1 MLSQISAGASP
12 KWNDLTYESSSR
24 GSRRIDALPRL
35 TSHKPED
42 FWGVSVPCKV
52 PSTHSPFALPHLSA
66 QTINR
71 REGDLIDVSGSIGAN
86 FEAKSAELTPTA
98 AGTDIIGGLWQMK
111 ALLERVQKVVRMLSQ
126 RRSGYSPT

>member
-1 MLSQISAGASP
+1 MQALTRQRAANYGKTRNLGETTKPCERALRQGTYSADSRANHLRLRASMLSQISAGASP

-52 PSTHSPFALPHLSA
+52 PSMHTPFALPHLSA
-66 QTINR
+66 QTI
-71 REGDLIDVSGSIGAN
+71 
-86 FEAKSAELTPTA
+86 
-98 AGTDIIGGLWQMK
+98 
-111 ALLERVQKVVRMLSQ
+111 
-126 RRSGYSPT
+126 